1 MNEQDNQPIQAEQQM
16 SFEEALMRLE
26 NIVAQLENGGLSLE
40 DSMRAFE
47 DGMKLNAFCGAKL
60 AEAEKKIEK
69 LVRQKDNSLA
79 WEPMAQP

>member
-1 MNEQDNQPIQAEQQM
+1 MSEQNNQAIQGEQQL

-26 NIVAQLENGGLSLE
+26 SIVAQLENGGLSLE

-47 DGMKLNAFCGAKL
+47 DGMKLNAFCSAKL